1 MPNWCYN
8 TVELTHEDP
17 TMIARAKSAFLD
29 KGLLNEF
36 VPIPEELKITA
47 GYLGDGA
54 EQTALEAQEAR
65 NIEKFGYKNWYDYC
79 VNEWGTKW
87 DVTGQEVNDIPN
99 GVILTFDSA
108 WAPPTGAYDKLLDL
122 GFEVRAMYYEPGMGF
137 CGVWDNGQDDEYSLG
152 GLNSDE
158 VAELLPPE
166 LDEAYGISESI
177 AEYEDEENIDI
188 ELNGGIDSINE

>member
-1 MPNWCYN
+1 MPNWCLN

-17 TMIARAKSAFLD
+17 KMIARAKSAFLD

-36 VPIPEELKITA
+36 VPVPESLRITA
-47 GYLGDGA
+47 GYLGDDA
-54 EQTALEAQEAR
+54 EQKALEAQEAE
-65 NIEKFGYKNWYDYC
+65 NLKVHGYRNWYDYC

-87 DVTGQEVNDIPN
+87 DVHGQEVNDIPN

-108 WAPPTGAYDKLLDL
+108 WAPPTNAYEKLMAM
-122 GFEVRAMYYEPGMGF
+122 GFQIRAMYYEPGMGF

>member
-47 GYLGDGA
+47 GYLGEGA
-54 EQTALEAQEAR
+54 EQAALEAQEAS
-65 NIEKFGYKNWYDYC
+65 NLEKHGYRNWYDYC

-99 GVILTFDSA
+99 GVMLSFDSA

-158 VAELLPPE
+158 VAALLPQE

>member
-1 MPNWCYN
+1 MPNWCLN

-17 TMIARAKSAFLD
+17 KMIARAKTAFLD

-36 VPIPEELKITA
+36 VPIPEGLNIVA
-47 GYLGDGA
+47 GYLGEGA
-54 EQTALEAQEAR
+54 EQDALEAQEAR
-65 NIEKFGYKNWYDYC
+65 NLEKHGYRNWYDYC

-99 GVILTFDSA
+99 GVMLSFDSA

-137 CGVWDNGQDDEYSLG
+137 CGVWDNGQDDEYSLS

-158 VAELLPPE
+158 VAALLPQE

>member
-17 TMIARAKSAFLD
+17 TMIARARAAFLD

-47 GYLGDGA
+47 GYLGDGD
-54 EQTALEAQEAR
+54 EQAALEAQEAS
-65 NIEKFGYKNWYDYC
+65 NLEKHGYRNWYDYC

-87 DVTGQEVNDIPN
+87 DVTGQEINDIPN

-177 AEYEDEENIDI
+177 AEYEDVENIDI

>member
-17 TMIARAKSAFLD
+17 TMIERARTAFLG

-36 VPIPEELKITA
+36 VPVPKELQIVA
-47 GYLGDGA
+47 GFLGDEV
-54 EQTALEAQEAR
+54 EQAALEAREAA
-65 NIEKFGYKNWYDYC
+65 NLEKHGYRNWYDYC

-122 GFEVRAMYYEPGMGF
+122 GFEVRAMYYEPGMAF

-158 VAELLPPE
+158 VAALLPQE
-166 LDEAYGISESI
+166 LDEAYAISESI

>member
-17 TMIARAKSAFLD
+17 KMIARARAAFLD

-54 EQTALEAQEAR
+54 EQAALEAQEAS
-65 NIEKFGYKNWYDYC
+65 NLEKHGYRNWYDYC

-108 WAPPTGAYDKLLDL
+108 WTPPTGAYDKLLDL

-137 CGVWDNGQDDEYSLG
+137 CGVWEDGCDDYYEYG

-158 VAELLPPE
+158 VAALLPQE

-177 AEYEDEENIDI
+177 AEYEDEENLEI

>member
-17 TMIARAKSAFLD
+17 KMIARARAAFLD

-36 VPIPEELKITA
+36 VPIPEELKIVA
-47 GYLGDGA
+47 GCLGEGA

-65 NIEKFGYKNWYDYC
+65 NLEKHGYRNWYDYC

-87 DVTGQEVNDIPN
+87 DVGGQEVNDIPN

-108 WAPPTGAYDKLLDL
+108 WAPPTFAYDKLLDL

>member
-17 TMIARAKSAFLD
+17 KMIARARSAFLD
-29 KGLLNEF
+29 RGLLNEF

-47 GYLGDGA
+47 GYLGEGA
-54 EQTALEAQEAR
+54 EQAALEAQEAS
-65 NIEKFGYKNWYDYC
+65 NLEKHGYRNWYDYC

>member
-17 TMIARAKSAFLD
+17 TMIARARAAFLD

-47 GYLGDGA
+47 GYLGDGD
-54 EQTALEAQEAR
+54 EQAALEAQEAS
-65 NIEKFGYKNWYDYC
+65 NLEKHGYRNWYDYC

-87 DVTGQEVNDIPN
+87 DVTGQEINDIPN

>member
-17 TMIARAKSAFLD
+17 KMIARAKSAFLD

-36 VPIPEELKITA
+36 VPVPESLRITA
-47 GYLGDGA
+47 GYLGDDA
-54 EQTALEAQEAR
+54 EQKALEAQEAS
-65 NIEKFGYKNWYDYC
+65 NLEKHGYRNWYDYC

-87 DVTGQEVNDIPN
+87 DVGGQEVNDIPN

-108 WAPPTGAYDKLLDL
+108 WAPPTNAYEKLMAM
-122 GFEVRAMYYEPGMGF
+122 GFQIRAMYYEPGMGF

>member
-17 TMIARAKSAFLD
+17 TMIARAKTAFLD

-36 VPIPEELKITA
+36 VPVPESLRITA
-47 GYLGDGA
+47 GYLGDDA
-54 EQTALEAQEAR
+54 EQKALEAQEAE
-65 NIEKFGYKNWYDYC
+65 NLKVHGYRNWYDYC

-87 DVTGQEVNDIPN
+87 DVHGQEVNDIPN

-108 WAPPTGAYDKLLDL
+108 WAPPTNAYEKLMAM
-122 GFEVRAMYYEPGMGF
+122 GFQIRAMYYEPGMGF

>member
-17 TMIARAKSAFLD
+17 TMIERARTAFLG

-36 VPIPEELKITA
+36 VPVPKELQIVA
-47 GYLGDGA
+47 GFLGDEV
-54 EQTALEAQEAR
+54 EQAALEAREAA
-65 NIEKFGYKNWYDYC
+65 NLEKHGYRNWYDYC

-87 DVTGQEVNDIPN
+87 DVTGQEINDIPN
-99 GVILTFDSA
+99 GIMLSFDSA

-122 GFEVRAMYYEPGMGF
+122 GFSVKAMYYEPGMGF

-158 VAELLPPE
+158 VAALLPQE

>member
-1 MPNWCYN
+1 MPNWCLN

-17 TMIARAKSAFLD
+17 KMIARAKTAFLD

-36 VPIPEELKITA
+36 VPIPEGLNIVA
-47 GYLGDGA
+47 GYLGEGA
-54 EQTALEAQEAR
+54 EQDALEAQEAR
-65 NIEKFGYKNWYDYC
+65 NLEKHGYRNWYDYC

-99 GVILTFDSA
+99 GVMLSFDSA
-108 WAPPTGAYDKLLDL
+108 WAPPTNAYEKLMAM
-122 GFEVRAMYYEPGMGF
+122 GFQIRAMYYEPGMGF
-137 CGVWDNGQDDEYSLG
+137 CGVWDNGQDDEYSLS

-158 VAELLPPE
+158 VAALLPPE

-177 AEYEDEENIDI
+177 AEYEDEENLEI

>member
-47 GYLGDGA
+47 GCLGEGA
-54 EQTALEAQEAR
+54 EQAALEAREAA
-65 NIEKFGYKNWYDYC
+65 NLEKHGYRNWYDYC

>member
-1 MPNWCYN
+1 MPNWCLN
-8 TVELTHEDP
+8 TVELTHEDA

-47 GYLGDGA
+47 GYLGESD

-65 NIEKFGYKNWYDYC
+65 NIEKFGYRNWYEYC

-158 VAELLPPE
+158 VAALLPQE

>member
-1 MPNWCYN
+1 M
-8 TVELTHEDP
+8 
-17 TMIARAKSAFLD
+17 
-29 KGLLNEF
+29 
-36 VPIPEELKITA
+36 PIPEELKITA
-47 GYLGDGA
+47 GCLGEGA
-54 EQTALEAQEAR
+54 EQAALEAREAA
-65 NIEKFGYKNWYDYC
+65 NLEKHGYRNWYDYC

-158 VAELLPPE
+158 VAELLPPDSMKPMVS
-166 LDEAYGISESI
+166 LSPLLSMRTRKISTS
-177 AEYEDEENIDI
+177 
-188 ELNGGIDSINE
+188 S

>member
-17 TMIARAKSAFLD
+17 TMIERARTAFLG

-36 VPIPEELKITA
+36 VPVPKELQIVA
-47 GYLGDGA
+47 GFLGDEV
-54 EQTALEAQEAR
+54 EQAALEAREAA
-65 NIEKFGYKNWYDYC
+65 NLEKHGYRNWYDYC

>member
-17 TMIARAKSAFLD
+17 KMIARAKSAFLD

-36 VPIPEELKITA
+36 VPVPESLRITA
-47 GYLGDGA
+47 GYLGDDA
-54 EQTALEAQEAR
+54 EQKALEAQEAE
-65 NIEKFGYKNWYDYC
+65 NLKVHGYRNWYDYC

-87 DVTGQEVNDIPN
+87 DVHGQEVNDIPN

-108 WAPPTGAYDKLLDL
+108 WAPPTGAYDKLLGL
-122 GFEVRAMYYEPGMGF
+122 GFEVRATYYEPGMGF

>member
-1 MPNWCYN
+1 
-8 TVELTHEDP
+8 
-17 TMIARAKSAFLD
+17 
-29 KGLLNEF
+29 
-36 VPIPEELKITA
+36 
-47 GYLGDGA
+47 
-54 EQTALEAQEAR
+54 
-65 NIEKFGYKNWYDYC
+65 
-79 VNEWGTKW
+79 
-87 DVTGQEVNDIPN
+87 
-99 GVILTFDSA
+99 VILTFDSA
-108 WAPPTGAYDKLLDL
+108 WAPPTNAYEKLMAM
-122 GFEVRAMYYEPGMGF
+122 GFQIRAMYYEPGMGF

>member
-17 TMIARAKSAFLD
+17 TMIARAKTAFLD

-36 VPIPEELKITA
+36 VPIPEGLNIVA
-47 GYLGDGA
+47 GYLGEGA
-54 EQTALEAQEAR
+54 EQDALEAQEAR
-65 NIEKFGYKNWYDYC
+65 NLEKHGYRNWYDYC

-99 GVILTFDSA
+99 GVMLSFDSA

-137 CGVWDNGQDDEYSLG
+137 CGVWDNGQDDEYSLS

-158 VAELLPPE
+158 VAALLPPE

-177 AEYEDEENIDI
+177 AEYEDEENLEI